1 MVKNTNGG
9 SRAKAVARKHTRL
22 HDHRIILPS
31 NPLEIIVC
39 VTKMF
44 GNGMCQVVDDLN
56 NTYIAHIRNKFRG
69 KQKRHNMI
77 SVSTI
82 VMVGLREWEKPYKN
96 CDIMEIYSEDTVSQI
111 KQNPSIS
118 ISNVLS
124 MHHTGAS
131 KDSELVED
139 VEFMNEEMNEDE
151 EPIDCVQNKTVLN
164 CYDSELGE
172 IDIDD
177 V

>member
-1 MVKNTNGG
+1 
-9 SRAKAVARKHTRL
+9 
-22 HDHRIILPS
+22 
-31 NPLEIIVC
+31 
-39 VTKMF
+39 
-44 GNGMCQVVDDLN
+44 
-56 NTYIAHIRNKFRG
+56 
-69 KQKRHNMI
+69 MI

-124 MHHTGAS
+124 MRHTGAS